1 MSVFPEM
8 STSIAPI
15 VCFLTMVVV
24 WVRQRFRRFS
34 WHKLLDCRSTKV
46 ATSAAVQAELALLKV
61 KSTAK
66 RNIHKIVQT
75 LCGRG
80 FVLVALIEDE
90 VCDLEQPQL
99 CSPTYTIL
107 LAVSPLLL
115 HKLSIQRGHSSV
127 SVKDDRMQLMK
138 QAMSVLYRCN
148 HNRRATE
155 TTTDGGKLFEEC
167 VLLHDSSALLRTLD
181 TAGSPGSGASPDV
194 MQAWSSL
201 SSPLVSLCTILD
213 AFSSLSTYL
222 LTHHITC
229 ILVSP
234 PPPLPPNA
242 LHHPTGWLLWLR
254 HSTTFRLDAC
264 GVLVF
269 ATPRLW
275 VIGADT
281 VCSTTTASTR
291 ARSSGLAFL
300 DGHVLGCVCFSGDV
314 DGVSCV
320 VGAGDLSPLFPTPHT
335 HPFKRADIYTPH
347 TCTPYIYLIPS
358 YLAVYLLCLSLWCG
372 VSSGIRRWYWRGPT
386 TRTRTMVMI

>member
-234 PPPLPPNA
+234 PPPSPPMHYITLQVGYFGYDTALRFAWMHAVYWYLLLPACGLSVLTLCVRQLQPRLGLGAVGWHSWMDMCWAVFAFPVMSMVFLVWWEQVIFPPYSPPPTHTPSNELIYIPLTHA
-242 LHHPTGWLLWLR
+242 LH
-254 HSTTFRLDAC
+254 
-264 GVLVF
+264 
-269 ATPRLW
+269 
-275 VIGADT
+275 
-281 VCSTTTASTR
+281 
-291 ARSSGLAFL
+291 
-300 DGHVLGCVCFSGDV
+300 
-314 DGVSCV
+314 
-320 VGAGDLSPLFPTPHT
+320 
-335 HPFKRADIYTPH
+335 IYTSYPLIS
-347 TCTPYIYLIPS
+347 PYICCACHY
-358 YLAVYLLCLSLWCG
+358 G
-372 VSSGIRRWYWRGPT
+372 V
-386 TRTRTMVMI
+386 V